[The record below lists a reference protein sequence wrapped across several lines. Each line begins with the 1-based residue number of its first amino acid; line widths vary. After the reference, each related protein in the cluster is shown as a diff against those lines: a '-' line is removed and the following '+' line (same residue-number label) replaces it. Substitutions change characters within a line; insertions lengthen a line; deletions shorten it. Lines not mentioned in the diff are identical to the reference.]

1 MTASA
6 APASMEQAWSL
17 VLATLRAA
25 REGTSP
31 PVVSK
36 LEQMPTDIRELLD
49 LFLPLV
55 GPLAGPSGCTVI
67 AQLGQSLDGRIATVT
82 GKSRYINGDGGLLHL
97 HRLRAV
103 SDAVVVGSGTAAAD
117 NPGLTVRLAEGPN
130 PVRVLIDR
138 RRRVPASHDLFT
150 DEAAPTLHL
159 VAGKAPLPDPEKLTR
174 GALQIPCLSDE
185 EGPIKPAEILRVLSH
200 FGLRRVFV
208 EGGGQT
214 VSTFLQAGLVD
225 QLHVMVAP
233 MIIGSGQAAFT
244 LREIDS
250 LKDALRPSSRM
261 VNLGSDM
268 LFALDFQRNG

>member
-1 MTASA
+1 MTATV
-6 APASMEQAWSL
+6 APATMEQAWSL
-17 VLATLRAA
+17 VLATLSAA
-25 REGTSP
+25 RRGQTLP
-31 PVVSK
+31 PACTAGP
-36 LEQMPTDIRELLD
+36 MATDIRDLLD

-55 GPLAGPSGCTVI
+55 APVPGHEGCTVI

-82 GKSRYINGDGGLLHL
+82 GKSRYINGEGGLLHL
-97 HRLRAV
+97 HRLRAI

-117 NPGLTVRLAEGPN
+117 NPRLTVRLTEGPN

-138 RRRVPASHDLFT
+138 HRRVPAEHHLLT
-150 DEAAPTLHL
+150 DRAAPTLHL
-159 VAGKAPLPDPEKLTR
+159 VAGKAPLPDPARLGTGTLEV
-174 GALQIPCLSDE
+174 ACLSEDN
-185 EGPIKPAEILRVLSH
+185 GPIRPAEVLRALNH
-200 FGLRRVFV
+200 FGLRRIFV

-250 LKDALRPSSRM
+250 LKDALRPGSRM
-261 VNLGSDM
+261 ISLGSDM
-268 LFALDFQRNG
+268 LFALDFRRSE